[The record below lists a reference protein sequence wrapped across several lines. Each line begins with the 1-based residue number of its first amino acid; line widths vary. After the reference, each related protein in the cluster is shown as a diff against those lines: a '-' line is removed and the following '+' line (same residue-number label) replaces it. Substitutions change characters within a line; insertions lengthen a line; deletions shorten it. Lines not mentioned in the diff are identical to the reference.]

1 VGADPLC
8 NDPSAHMWFRLRMYV
23 GDRALPQMTDLVGV
37 RTWQPA
43 ANDAVTTAKITV
55 RCYSIF
61 KKNLPFTPLP

>member
-1 VGADPLC
+1 
-8 NDPSAHMWFRLRMYV
+8 MYV
-23 GDRALPQMTDLVGV
+23 GDRALRQMTDLVGV

-61 KKNLPFTPLP
+61 KKNLPFTSLP